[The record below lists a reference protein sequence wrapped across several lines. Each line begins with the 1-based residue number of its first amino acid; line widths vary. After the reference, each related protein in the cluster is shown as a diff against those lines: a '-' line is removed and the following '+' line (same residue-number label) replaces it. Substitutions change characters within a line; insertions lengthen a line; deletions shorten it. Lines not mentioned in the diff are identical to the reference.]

1 MVKYIISSNTVLV
14 WLVKYY
20 SMICMII
27 SDTLDRTLGDKRHVV
42 TVELAVHALME
53 SSTSCD
59 MTFEEE
65 VKNQLPADVREAVE
79 NGVQSA
85 YLQGNRNG
93 CFKAFMSESSIFP
106 GTVLQYGWVY
116 KSDFMC
122 FWSLNSLSR
131 SCAGFSCRGSKDRYP
146 ACKIGARHFCCHGV
160 SLRVPL
166 HAQGTQTL
174 SCAFSHDHLQ
184 IMPHLSFCPSGSGS
198 EAGWWAGFGAGDGSG
213 SNCRRRVSES
223 CACESL
229 PATRYCMRHPKSTGK
244 QGFAGYSTFGWYGG
258 ESFTNNITMTMCQ

>member
-1 MVKYIISSNTVLV
+1 
-14 WLVKYY
+14 
-20 SMICMII
+20 
-27 SDTLDRTLGDKRHVV
+27 
-42 TVELAVHALME
+42 
-53 SSTSCD
+53 
-59 MTFEEE
+59 
-65 VKNQLPADVREAVE
+65 
-79 NGVQSA
+79 
-85 YLQGNRNG
+85 
-93 CFKAFMSESSIFP
+93 
-106 GTVLQYGWVY
+106 
-116 KSDFMC
+116 MC
-122 FWSLNSLSR
+122 LSR

-244 QGFAGYSTFGWYGG
+244 QGFAGYSTFADMVVSLSQKYYMICV
-258 ESFTNNITMTMCQ
+258 SIAQVYLCIRPIKCNSTT

>member
-1 MVKYIISSNTVLV
+1 MLLCLNHPYFLV
-14 WLVKYY
+14 QYC
-20 SMICMII
+20 S
-27 SDTLDRTLGDKRHVV
+27 
-42 TVELAVHALME
+42 TVESINLISCAFGH
-53 SSTSCD
+53 STP
-59 MTFEEE
+59 FLGPVLGFPVEG
-65 VKNQLPADVREAVE
+65 VKTVIQHVRLE
-79 NGVQSA
+79 
-85 YLQGNRNG
+85 
-93 CFKAFMSESSIFP
+93 P
-106 GTVLQYGWVY
+106 GTSAAMVSACVSRCMLKVL
-116 KSDFMC
+116 K
-122 FWSLNSLSR
+122 
-131 SCAGFSCRGSKDRYP
+131 
-146 ACKIGARHFCCHGV
+146 H
-160 SLRVPL
+160 
-166 HAQGTQTL
+166 L